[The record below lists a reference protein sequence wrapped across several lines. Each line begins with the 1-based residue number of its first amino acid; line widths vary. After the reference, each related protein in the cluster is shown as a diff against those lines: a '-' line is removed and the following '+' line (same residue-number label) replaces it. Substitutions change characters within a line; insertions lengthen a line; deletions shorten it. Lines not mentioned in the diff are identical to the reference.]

1 MCCFCCLCSSS
12 VEVDAMRISHGMLQY
27 SSLAGGYGRGVMMM
41 LECHSLLWCAVLC
54 LHVET
59 DSKWASCNVH
69 QVVVCVVSRWI
80 CWNVKIVSH
89 WLDYVDCGWLRR
101 MRSRIRMSLNCL
113 NWITFRVYSSE
124 RDGIIGCHE
133 MLGGLVIVEDWEEMV
148 TEFQR
153 EFLGVVYNRAV
164 SVQLV
169 WWTSL

>member
-12 VEVDAMRISHGMLQY
+12 VEVDTMWISHGMLQY

-41 LECHSLLWCAVLC
+41 LECHSHLCCAVLTC
-54 LHVET
+54 GAGLEMSIVQC
-59 DSKWASCNVH
+59 ASSSRLCY
-69 QVVVCVVSRWI
+69 VVSRWI

-124 RDGIIGCHE
+124 RGGIIGCHE

-169 WWTSL
+169 WWTS